1 MSRTSFRVNP
11 HSIFAWMSRN
21 SLLETSKICTL
32 EKKRKVRGFHM
43 FSAGTEK
50 GAFVWDWL
58 SEYLNILHIET
69 LTATYQFLF
78 NFYQFTKDP
87 RKSSKWSSFSK
98 TCFKVEFTFEFLL
111 NFQERAPFEN
121 KGCLI
126 ECYTIIFGFFDTQ
139 TQSRNILYLRLIE
152 KLDLRGFQFLKGSEN
167 EF

>member
-1 MSRTSFRVNP
+1 
-11 HSIFAWMSRN
+11 
-21 SLLETSKICTL
+21 
-32 EKKRKVRGFHM
+32 M

-50 GAFVWDWL
+50 GAFAWDWL

-87 RKSSKWSSFSK
+87 GKSSKWSSFSK

-139 TQSRNILYLRLIE
+139 TESRNILYLRLIG

-167 EF
+167 EFWLILWTTEKIFTFSKPSRSTRGSLIKKAPPINGG